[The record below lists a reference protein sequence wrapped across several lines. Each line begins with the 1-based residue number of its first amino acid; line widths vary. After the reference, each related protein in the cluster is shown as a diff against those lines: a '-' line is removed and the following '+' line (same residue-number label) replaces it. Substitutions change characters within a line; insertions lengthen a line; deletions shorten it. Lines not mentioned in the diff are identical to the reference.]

1 MRAVLRSL
9 GLGWALL
16 AGLTLALGTALP
28 AGTAMAQFDDEFDD
42 EFESEPEP
50 EPEPEPAES
59 EPAAD
64 DDPFDDEFD
73 DGFDDETDSTED
85 ATAGEDA
92 TEGDD
97 AFAAEDEEE
106 EEEEEPEADEARR
119 ARLFRAQN
127 SYLGPVGGLHV
138 VDAGSGAVGS
148 FRVQLATDFF
158 FASDFIVQDD
168 DADHIGGSLSLS
180 WTVHEMVELFASV
193 QSYANANDQ
202 EDPELF
208 QVLGDTHLG
217 LKVFHGVLPW
227 LTIGGDLDLA
237 LLNTVGDIGLVFKST
252 SFGIRG
258 NVTADL
264 RGLDNP
270 VPFIARLNLQYFF
283 DNSNKLVSDVEDA
296 RYANLE
302 DPAPCADGEDC
313 EEFRHLLT
321 PVERF
326 ALGINRTDF
335 FNIALGFEMP
345 IEVGTDFYLQP
356 LVEWIWNIPVNR
368 QGYDCLY
375 RPDEVEAGLDDGC
388 LAEQGVGSFPMNL
401 TLGTRILPPVEGLSF
416 LLAADIGL
424 TGKKRDQFVRE
435 LAPNAPYNLYLGL
448 AYAYDTVEPPAPEPV
463 VREVE
468 RTVEVAAE
476 LPLEGRIHGTIVEQ
490 GSGTPVA
497 GATVA
502 FNGRDLTSLVA
513 AEDGTFTTYRLPA
526 GEEVLFDL
534 THPEYNPGQCAATIP
549 AERPQPT
556 GTEDAADGEDAAS
569 GEEGPMMVEV
579 RCELVAL
586 PRVGGI
592 AGVVRNAEGEPVTG
606 AEVQLN
612 GPESRTVSTGPDG
625 RFTVTELPPGTYGAI
640 VDADDFLIKTA
651 QIEVV
656 ARENAEPQIQLVE
669 RPRRALVRLRN
680 RSIQIRRKINF
691 ATNSAEILPS
701 SEPLLVQIA
710 DVIIR
715 HPELEKIEIQGHTD
729 NRGSDRRNTELSQ
742 QRAESVRDWLIGNGI
757 DAGRLVAKGYGPSR
771 PLVPNIT
778 PANRARNRR
787 VQFVIE
793 ERVEP
798 EGE

>member
-16 AGLTLALGTALP
+16 AGLSLALGTALTASP
-28 AGTAMAQFDDEFDD
+28 ALAQFDDEFDD

-50 EPEPEPAES
+50 EPEPEPR
-59 EPAAD
+59 PAAD
-64 DDPFDDEFD
+64 EDPFDDEFD
-73 DGFDDETDSTED
+73 DGFDDEGDSTAD
-85 ATAGEDA
+85 AA
-92 TEGDD
+92 EGDGAVD
-97 AFAAEDEEE
+97 DEDPAAIDDDEDEDDDEE
-106 EEEEEPEADEARR
+106 DESVRE
-119 ARLFRAQN
+119 RLFRAQN
-127 SYLGPVGGLHV
+127 TYLGPTGGLHV

-158 FASDFIVQDD
+158 FANDFIVQDD
-168 DADHIGGSLSLS
+168 DADHIGGSLSIS

-217 LKVFHGVLPW
+217 IKAFYRVLPF
-227 LTIGGDLDLA
+227 LTVGGDLDLA

-283 DNSNKLVSDVEDA
+283 DNSNNLVEDVEQA
-296 RYANLE
+296 RYDNL
-302 DPAPCADGEDC
+302 DMPAPCGSGEDC

-335 FNIALGFEMP
+335 FNIALGFELP
-345 IEVGTDFYLQP
+345 LEVGEDFYLQP
-356 LVEWIWNIPVNR
+356 LVEWVWNIPVNR

-375 RPDEVEAGLDDGC
+375 RPAERELGLDDGC

-401 TLGTRILPPVEGLSF
+401 TLGARILPPVEGLSF
-416 LLAADIGL
+416 LLAADVGL

-468 RTVEVAAE
+468 RRVEVAAE

-490 GSGTPVA
+490 GAGTPVS
-497 GATVA
+497 GATIA

-513 AEDGTFTTYRLPA
+513 ADDGTFTSYRLPP
-526 GEEVLFDL
+526 GEVLMDL
-534 THPEYNPGQCAATIP
+534 SHPEYNPGQCAATIP
-549 AERPQPT
+549 EERPQPT
-556 GTEDAADGEDAAS
+556 GTEGEAAEGEEAAS
-569 GEEGPMMVEV
+569 GEEGPMVIEV

-592 AGVVRNAEGEPVTG
+592 AGIVKNADGEPVTG
-606 AEVQLN
+606 ASIQLN
-612 GPESRTVSTGPDG
+612 GPATRTISTGPDG
-625 RFTVTELPPGTYGAI
+625 RFTVTDLPPGTYGAV
-640 VDADDFLIKTA
+640 VDADDYLIKTE
-651 QIEVV
+651 QLEVI
-656 ARENAEPQIQLVE
+656 ARENAAPTITLVP
-669 RPRRALVRLRN
+669 RPRNALVRLRN
-680 RSIQIRRKINF
+680 RDIQIRRKINF

-701 SEPLLVQIA
+701 SEPLLIEIA

-715 HPELEKIEIQGHTD
+715 HPELTKLEIQGHTD
-729 NRGSDRRNTELSQ
+729 NRGSDARNTELSQ
-742 QRAESVRDWLIGNGI
+742 SRAESVRNWLIGNGI
-757 DAGRLVAKGYGPSR
+757 DGSRLTARGYGPSR